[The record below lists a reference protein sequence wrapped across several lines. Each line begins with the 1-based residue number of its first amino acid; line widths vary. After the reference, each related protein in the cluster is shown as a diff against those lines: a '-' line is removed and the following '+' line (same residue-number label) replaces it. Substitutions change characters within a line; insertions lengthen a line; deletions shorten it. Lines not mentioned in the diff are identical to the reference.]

1 MTSIRPQ
8 PLAEGRFQLL
18 EVIGE
23 GGMATVYRAF
33 DQRLQRPRAIK
44 ILSPAFS
51 QRPALRRRFL
61 SEAQTMANLEETHVV
76 RVFDMGED
84 GDRVFIVMEL
94 IEGGSLVDRVK
105 AHGALPP
112 RMATEVV
119 ISLCESLQGAH
130 DNSVIHRDIKPHNVL
145 LTRNGDIRITD
156 FGIAQVQHENE
167 PAMTRTGAVLG
178 TWGFMAPEQKSN
190 AKQVDARADIYSCGA
205 TLWALLKNDTPPELF
220 MSEAEPEWFEGIP
233 EPLVEVIRK
242 STRYRREERYPTAR
256 SMADALRLVLP
267 LLPDDPDDTP
277 SLVPKIPERPSNAE
291 SFDTMAQ
298 LIADTSSRPPPAE
311 GTMVPEGAAAPVSG
325 TINADGASDRPYVA
339 PERADFELDDP
350 QPSRL
355 RKLVPLVAGAVAMLV
370 AGTIVW
376 VVSPSFSSVPLADE
390 PVTDPTVEPVTIE
403 PQAVE
408 PPPPVEVVTPPVEV
422 VPPPVEAPPITVK
435 QHVAK
440 TAEVV
445 KPPPDTV
452 ITPPP
457 AESTVVVTKVATG
470 SLSTSGPAEGR
481 VGDTLNFSATVGGK
495 QTVKLYYRGVGAG
508 AFREKA
514 MNGTNGRYAASVK
527 VDETMTTG
535 VQWFV
540 QAIDPTGKIVKDG
553 SAMSP
558 KTISVSP

>member
-1 MTSIRPQ
+1 
-8 PLAEGRFQLL
+8 
-18 EVIGE
+18 
-23 GGMATVYRAF
+23 
-33 DQRLQRPRAIK
+33 RLQRPRAIK

-61 SEAQTMANLEETHVV
+61 SEAQTMATLEETHVV
-76 RVFDMGED
+76 RLFDMGED

-94 IEGGSLVDRVK
+94 VEGGSLVDRVK
-105 AHGALPP
+105 AHGPLPP
-112 RMATEVV
+112 RMACEVV

-167 PAMTRTGAVLG
+167 PGMTRTGAVLG

-205 TLWALLKNDTPPELF
+205 TLWSLLKNDTPPELF

-233 EPLVEVIRK
+233 EALVEVIRK
-242 STRYRREERYPTAR
+242 ATRYRREERYPTAR

-277 SLVPKIPERPSNAE
+277 SLVPRVPERQSNAE

-298 LIADTSSRPPPAE
+298 LIGETTNRPLPAE
-311 GTMVPEGAAAPVSG
+311 GTMVPEGAGPEPGG
-325 TINADGASDRPYVA
+325 TINGEGSSDRPYVP

-370 AGTIVW
+370 AGTVVW
-376 VVSPSFSSVPLADE
+376 AVSPSFTGVQLPAEPAADPTAE
-390 PVTDPTVEPVTIE
+390 PVTVE

-408 PPPPVEVVTPPVEV
+408 PPPVEV
-422 VPPPVEAPPITVK
+422 VPPPAEVPPVEATPAQP
-435 QHVAK
+435 VAK
-440 TAEVV
+440 QPEVARQPEVV
-445 KPPPDTV
+445 KPPPEV
-452 ITPPP
+452 VVAPPP
-457 AESTVVVTKVATG
+457 TKSTVVVTKVATG
-470 SLSTSGPAEGR
+470 SLSSSGPAAGR
-481 VGDTLNFSATVGGK
+481 VGDTLNFSATIGGK
-495 QTVKLYYRGVGAG
+495 QTVKLYYRGVGSG

-514 MNGTNGRYAASVK
+514 MSGSNGRYAASVK

-535 VQWFV
+535 LQWFV
-540 QAIDPTGKIVKDG
+540 QSTDPSGKIAKDG

-558 KTISVSP
+558 KQVSVTP

>member
-1 MTSIRPQ
+1 
-8 PLAEGRFQLL
+8 
-18 EVIGE
+18 
-23 GGMATVYRAF
+23 MATVYRAF

-105 AHGALPP
+105 AHGPLPP
-112 RMATEVV
+112 RMACEVV
-119 ISLCESLQGAH
+119 IALCESLQGAH

-167 PAMTRTGAVLG
+167 PGMTRTGAVLG

-205 TLWALLKNDTPPELF
+205 TLWSLLKNDTPPELF

-256 SMADALRLVLP
+256 SMADALRLVSP

-298 LIADTSSRPPPAE
+298 LIGDTHNRPPPAE
-311 GTMVPEGAAAPVSG
+311 GTMVPEGSPVATGG
-325 TINADGASDRPYVA
+325 TISGEGTSDRPYVA
-339 PERADFELDDP
+339 PERADFEPDDP
-350 QPSRL
+350 RPSRM
-355 RKLVPLVAGAVAMLV
+355 RKLVPLVAGGVAMLV

-376 VVSPSFSSVPLADE
+376 VLSPDITTVALPEE

-408 PPPPVEVVTPPVEV
+408 PPPVEPPPIEV
-422 VPPPVEAPPITVK
+422 VPPPVEADAPPSETPPVPVK
-435 QHVAK
+435 QTVTK
-440 TAEVV
+440 TADVV
-445 KPPPDTV
+445 KPPAETV
-452 ITPPP
+452 VAPPP
-457 AESTVVVTKVATG
+457 VAESTLVVTKVASG
-470 SLSTSGPAEGR
+470 SLDTSGPSEGR
-481 VGDTLNFSATVGGK
+481 VGDTLNFSATIGGK
-495 QTVKLYYRGVGAG
+495 QTVKLYYRGVGSG

-514 MNGTNGRYAASVK
+514 MNGSGGRYTASVK

-540 QAIDPTGKIVKDG
+540 QANDPAGKIVKDG

-558 KTISVSP
+558 KRISVTP